1 MITLKDKMKA
11 LSATRRARVDARA
24 TALIAEEM
32 SLRDLRRAHE
42 LTQERMSQVLGIG
55 QESVSRLEKR
65 TDLLLSTLRDY
76 VNAMGGDLRLIAEF
90 PDRPPVALSG
100 LATVETVS
108 NTSRRRA
115 AVPPKRRARAQKI
128 R

>member
-1 MITLKDKMKA
+1 MKS

-42 LTQERMSQVLGIG
+42 LTQERLSEVLGIG
-55 QESVSRLEKR
+55 QESVSQPGE
-65 TDLLLSTLRDY
+65 
-76 VNAMGGDLRLIAEF
+76 
-90 PDRPPVALSG
+90 
-100 LATVETVS
+100 ATGF
-108 NTSRRRA
+108 A
-115 AVPPKRRARAQKI
+115 AVYSARLYQSDG